1 MDLKGG
7 IVGLIGDIATTKYDD
22 NLKVSEIITKKNAD
36 SLKMVGLNENINDK
50 LYKELSIKEK
60 NQVNLASQLT
70 NKIIILKNFS
80 QGMLKKDLLYYRNLL
95 KKISLYNRKIV
106 LIENNA
112 DYFLDLVDN
121 IYIINEGD
129 IVFETSDIFNKDLYE
144 YIDMPKIVEFTYLT
158 KQKGIKI
165 DNYLEFN
172 DLLKAIYRLKE

>member
-1 MDLKGG
+1 MDLKGS
-7 IVGLIGDIATTKYDD
+7 IVGLVGDIATTKYDD
-22 NLKVSEIITKKNAD
+22 NLKVSEIITKKNED
-36 SLKMVGLNENINDK
+36 SLKMVGLKQNVNDK

-121 IYIINEGD
+121 IYIINNGE
-129 IVFETSDIFNKDLYE
+129 IVYETSDIYK

-172 DLLKAIYRLKE
+172 DLLKAIFRLKS